1 MVIGTFLVLL
11 TWVLVLVLWMA
22 SGYALSGAVS
32 GSRGTAV
39 AARARRSI
47 WWGLALLKTAVLG
60 VGLFVPL
67 WSGTALLLVSVILTP
82 FVAVGILAFRRHQ
95 IGATRSRHVRP
106 PVIPVAVVGVIALAY
121 LAWAALG
128 PATNYDT
135 GLYHL
140 GAIRYAGEFATIP
153 GLANLYFP
161 FGYNTAEFPLAAF
174 LGNGPWQGEG
184 FRLINGLLLFAMVAD
199 LFLRLRSRSLGT
211 YVLAVGIVVTL
222 VPMVALDDYWVTSP
236 SSDPAVMIITF
247 LSLAYLADGLVK
259 RRDGSA
265 DLVVALVLAI
275 VSVTLR
281 PLMAVFALA
290 TLAVV
295 LIAQRRSSERMLAKG
310 WISVLILGGVLG
322 VVQSAR
328 DYLLSGWLQFPLSV
342 FAFDVPWRAANPVE
356 NRTATLGAARD
367 PLNLWEAAEGWTW
380 IGAWIQRLPQQWEP
394 FLLLGLL
401 VAAIV
406 VLIPLGFRIRWRLLL
421 AIAAPALITVAV
433 WFLFSPPSFRFAWGP
448 VFALGSLPLA
458 MALHAWSTGS
468 HVRSRFDLPRWAF
481 MGASVV
487 VLAVTAFTAALRSD
501 PHARTEL
508 VAWQLGSLTIDVPA
522 APALL
527 PPVREQTLASGLVV
541 RIPTE
546 SDQCWAIYP
555 LCTAQLAPTVALRG
569 SDIGEG
575 FILE

>member
-1 MVIGTFLVLL
+1 MVIGTVLVLL
-11 TWVLVLVLWMA
+11 TWTLVLAVWIG
-22 SGYALSGAVS
+22 SGYALTGRPS
-32 GSRGTAV
+32 GSRTQSVAV
-39 AARARRSI
+39 RARRSV
-47 WWGLALLKTAVLG
+47 WWGLALFTVAVLA
-60 VGLFVPL
+60 VGLFAPL
-67 WSGTALLLVSVILTP
+67 WSGTALLVVVAILTP
-82 FVAVGILAFRRHQ
+82 FVAIGVLAFRRQ
-95 IGATRSRHVRP
+95 LMNQTRSRRVRP
-106 PVIPVAVVGVIALAY
+106 LTTPVAVAGVIALVY

-161 FGYNTAEFPLAAF
+161 FGYNTAQFPLAAF
-174 LGNGPWQGEG
+174 LGNGPWGAGG

-199 LFLRLRSRSLGT
+199 LLLRLRSRSLGT
-211 YVLAVGIVVTL
+211 YILAVGVVVTL

-247 LSLAYLADGLVK
+247 LSLAYLADGLVN

-265 DLVVALVLAI
+265 DLVIALVLAI

-290 TLAVV
+290 VLAVV
-295 LIAQRRSSERMLAKG
+295 LFSQRRSSERISPKA
-310 WISVLILGGVLG
+310 WVSVLILGGVLG
-322 VVQSAR
+322 VIQSAR

-342 FAFDVPWRAANPVE
+342 FAFDVPWRAANPAE

-367 PLNLWEAAEGWTW
+367 PLNLWDAAESWNW
-380 IGAWIQRLPQQWEP
+380 IGPWIQRLPMQWEP
-394 FLLLGLL
+394 FLFIGLL

-406 VLIPLGFRIRWRLLL
+406 VLVPLRFRIRWRLLL
-421 AIAAPALITVAV
+421 AITTPALVTVV
-433 WFLFSPPSFRFAWGP
+433 IWFLFSPPSFRFAWGP
-448 VFALGSLPLA
+448 VFALGILPLA
-458 MALHAWSTGS
+458 MALHSWGTGTN
-468 HVRSRFDLPRWAF
+468 VRSRFDLPRWAF
-481 MGASVV
+481 VAAGVV
-487 VLAVTAFTAALRSD
+487 VLAVTVFTAVFRSD
-501 PHARTEL
+501 PQSRTEL
-508 VAWQLGSLTIDVPA
+508 VVWQLGPVTIDVPA

-527 PPVREQTLASGLVV
+527 PPVREQMLTSGLMV

-546 SDQCWAIYP
+546 SDQCWAVYP

-569 SDIGEG
+569 NDIGKG
-575 FILE
+575 FILK